1 VAANPES
8 RHNLFKENDMSR
20 INQIQIRFSSTEDRI
35 VLRLNTEDA
44 SEFRFWITRRYSKV
58 LAAALLE
65 LLRSSEEVQEYSE
78 QEIQNVVM
86 SFQHED
92 ALSKADFAKTFES
105 QPKNL
110 PLGNDPVLLTKL
122 TVKQT
127 PDGNPM
133 LCMYPE
139 QGSGIDLALQQ
150 SLLHSIS
157 KLFADALLESDWGID
172 FRLAETSSTLGEAEK
187 PVLLN

>member
-1 VAANPES
+1 VS

-44 SEFRFWITRRYSKV
+44 SEFRFWITRRYSKI

-65 LLRSSEEVQEYSE
+65 LFRSSEEVQEYSE
-78 QEIQNVVM
+78 KKIQNAVM

-92 ALSKADFAKTFES
+92 ALSKADFARSFEA
-105 QPKNL
+105 QPKSL
-110 PLGNDPVLLTKL
+110 PLGNDPVLLSKL

-157 KLFADALLESDWGID
+157 KLFADALTEADWGIN
-172 FRLAETSSTLGEAEK
+172 FLLPESIAVMEEKEK
-187 PVLLN
+187 PALLN

>member
-1 VAANPES
+1 
-8 RHNLFKENDMSR
+8 MSR
-20 INQIQIRFSSTEDRI
+20 INQIQIRFSSIEDRI

-58 LAAALLE
+58 LVAALLE
-65 LLRSSEEVQEYSE
+65 LLHSSEEVQEYSE
-78 QEIQNVVM
+78 QKNQNAVM
-86 SFQHED
+86 TFQHED
-92 ALSKADFAKTFES
+92 ALSKADFARSFES

-110 PLGNDPVLLTKL
+110 PLGNEPVLLSKL

-150 SLLHSIS
+150 QLLHSIS
-157 KLFADALLESDWGID
+157 KLFADALIEADWDVNFLLPESNTDI
-172 FRLAETSSTLGEAEK
+172 REAEK